1 MHRVAFLLIA
11 IIAFGG
17 EAIAAEP
24 VPGYAVVVSNAT
36 LREPG
41 WKKVADALVKKH
53 QGTLIAYDTLEEVK
67 PVLAR
72 SRPKYACFVAIPAE
86 AGREFIAHV
95 HRLTRK
101 LNDDPYTDVL
111 WGVLTGYDAANALR
125 IAEYNT
131 PLEVR
136 KTASGTEIALEK
148 CDGGVWFSELKGGK
162 VIRKQD
168 GKTAEETGPVD
179 STESLVKTLNDYRP
193 DLFVT
198 SGHASERD
206 WQIGFSYRNGYF
218 RCAEG
223 RLFGLDTKMSK
234 HPVDSANPKAYLA
247 VGNCLM
253 GHVNG
258 RDAMAL
264 AWMNSAGVY
273 QMAGYT
279 VDTWYGYGGWG
290 LLDYFVEQPGR
301 FTLAEAFFANQQA
314 LLHKLETEFP
324 KEARQESGESSRNG
338 LLYDRDVVAL
348 YGDPAWEVRM
358 KPGPLNWDQ
367 SLTEKDGVY
376 TFTVTPLQGDKSFRP
391 VNTNGSQ
398 RGGRPIVALLP
409 HRVKNVTVTS
419 GKDLSPVIAESFILV
434 PLPKAGSSQTT
445 YEVKFT
451 AERAK

>member
-1 MHRVAFLLIA
+1 VALIA
-11 IIAFGG
+11 CRSESA
-17 EAIAAEP
+17 AAEP
-24 VPGYAVVVSNAT
+24 VPGYAVVVSKAT
-36 LREPG
+36 LRDTG
-41 WKKVADALVKKH
+41 WKKVADVLVKKH
-53 QGTLIAYDTLEEVK
+53 QGTLVDYDTLDEVK
-67 PVLAR
+67 PMLAR
-72 SRPKYACFVAIPAE
+72 TRPKYACFVATPAE
-86 AGREFIAHV
+86 AGREFIAKV
-95 HRLTRK
+95 HRLTRQ
-101 LNDDPYTDVL
+101 LDNDPYTDIL

-136 KTASGTEIALEK
+136 KVAAGTEIALEM
-148 CDGGVWFSELKGGK
+148 CDAGVWFSELKGGK
-162 VIRKQD
+162 VVRKAG

-179 STESLVKTLNDYRP
+179 STGAIVDALNDYRP
-193 DLFVT
+193 DLIVT

-206 WQIGFSYRNGYF
+206 WQIGFSYRNGFF
-218 RCAEG
+218 RCADG
-223 RLFGLDTKMSK
+223 KLYGLDTKMGK
-234 HPVDSANPKAYLA
+234 HPIDSPNPKVYLA

-253 GHVNG
+253 GHING

-301 FTLAEAFFANQQA
+301 FTLAEAFFAGHQA

-324 KEARQESGESSRNG
+324 KEARQESGTNSRNG

-367 SLTEKDGVY
+367 SLTVKDGVY

-398 RGGRPIVALLP
+398 RGGRPIFALLP
-409 HRVKNVTVTS
+409 RRVKNVTVTA
-419 GKDLSPVIAESFILV
+419 GKDLDPVITDDFILV
-434 PLPKAGSSQTT
+434 PLPKSGDLRRS
-445 YEVKFT
+445 YVVKFT
-451 AERAK
+451 AELAD

>member
-1 MHRVAFLLIA
+1 MYRTMLLIVA
-11 IIAFGG
+11 LIACRS
-17 EAIAAEP
+17 ESAAAEP

-53 QGTLIAYDTLEEVK
+53 QGTLVAYDTLEEVK
-67 PVLAR
+67 SVLAR
-72 SRPKYACFVAIPAE
+72 TRPKYACFVATPTE
-86 AGREFIAHV
+86 TGREFIAKV
-95 HRLTRK
+95 HRLTRQ
-101 LNDDPYTDVL
+101 LDDDPYTDVL
-111 WGVLTGYDAANALR
+111 WGVLTGYDATNALR

-131 PLEVR
+131 PLEIR
-136 KTASGTEIALEK
+136 KVAAGTEVALEK
-148 CDGGVWFSELKGGK
+148 CESGVWFSELKGGK
-162 VIRKQD
+162 MVRKAE
-168 GKTAEETGPVD
+168 GKTAEETGPID
-179 STESLVKTLNDYRP
+179 STGAIVNTLNDYHP

-206 WQIGFSYRNGYF
+206 WQIGFSYRNGFF
-218 RCAEG
+218 RCADG
-223 RLFGLDTKMSK
+223 HLYGLDTRMGK
-234 HPVDSANPKAYLA
+234 HPIDSPNPKAYLA

-301 FTLAEAFFANQQA
+301 FTLAEAFFASHQA

-324 KEARQESGESSRNG
+324 KEARQESGAASRNG

-367 SLTEKDGVY
+367 NLTVKDGMY
-376 TFTVTPLQGDKSFRP
+376 TFTVTTLQGEKSFRP

-398 RGGRPIVALLP
+398 RGGRPLFALLP
-409 HRVKNVTVTS
+409 HRVKNVTVIA
-419 GKDLSPVIAESFILV
+419 GKDLAPVITDDFILV
-434 PLPKAGSSQTT
+434 PLPKGDPQRS

-451 AERAK
+451 AQRAN